1 MNSLLSV
8 QIHRLHPY
16 WNESTIVDE
25 LSEGNHLEYKN
36 NPNNSRRAVRSRNST
51 RFPEQEEGEADV
63 PDDWN
68 NPNHVEDHRYILEGG
83 TNRNRSFSLTPS
95 VTTNL
100 RQIPFERRRR
110 STD

>member
-16 WNESTIVDE
+16 WNESTTVDE

-36 NPNNSRRAVRSRNST
+36 NPNSSRREVRSRNSP
-51 RFPEQEEGEADV
+51 RLREQEEEEKADV

-68 NPNHVEDHRYILEGG
+68 NPNHVEDHQHILDEG
-83 TNRNRSFSLTPS
+83 TNRNRSF
-95 VTTNL
+95 TTRSAANL